1 MLRIE
6 ISVMINRPVH
16 EVWDFIT
23 DLRNSPRWTRSGSE
37 VRQTSE
43 GALGVGATLESRR
56 RVLGRFEIKS
66 QTILVTEYE
75 PNRAFSYTAKI
86 PLLRGGGARLTFEP
100 AEEGTRLTRST
111 EVELGR
117 ALRWLQ
123 PILAR
128 VLRSAQETELAN
140 LKRLIEA
147 RA

>member
-1 MLRIE
+1 MLRIVV
-6 ISVMINRPVH
+6 SVVINRPLQ
-16 EVWDFIT
+16 EVWDFFT

-37 VRQTSE
+37 LRQTSD
-43 GALGVGATLESRR
+43 GALGLGATIESRR

-66 QTILVTEYE
+66 QAILVTEYE
-75 PNRAFSYTAKI
+75 PKRALSYAAKI
-86 PLLRGGGARLTFEP
+86 PLLRGVGARLTFEP

-111 EVELGR
+111 EVELR
-117 ALRWLQ
+117 PALTWLQ